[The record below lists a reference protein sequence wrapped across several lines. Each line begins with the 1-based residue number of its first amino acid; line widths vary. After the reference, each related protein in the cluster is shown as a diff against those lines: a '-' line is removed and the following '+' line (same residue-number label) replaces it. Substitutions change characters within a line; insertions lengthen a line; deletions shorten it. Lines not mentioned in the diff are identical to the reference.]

1 MTILGRIART
11 TAVTTGATILL
22 AAWASAETKA
32 VGVVASLQGTAT
44 VQRASTPHPAPLR
57 FKDDVFVRDR
67 ITTGERSVVRILFGG
82 KATVTAREHS
92 VLVITERPGASTV
105 NLTTGRIAVA
115 VDKTRVK
122 PGEIVEIRTPNAVAA
137 IRGTV
142 VVAEVTPD
150 LGGSRSTIT
159 VLRGLIDV
167 ARLDASGW
175 AVGRAVDVGALQQIT
190 VTRTLSPIQ
199 TITPDDA
206 KQLSRG
212 FSVIPK
218 HAPSASMEPLVKA
231 AVENT
236 ARELEQLVAPVE
248 AVVVNAARGGE
259 DVEREGGTTS
269 GTAGASSS
277 SGVGGA
283 SASASG
289 VAAGGTDGGT
299 GSGGGSTS
307 SAVAG
312 GSSSVPGNG
321 NAYGVSGNPGGGNG
335 SGSTSSGAGSS
346 GTSAVPGGG
355 NAYGVSG
362 GNPGN
367 GNSSGARAPVSSA
380 AVSVPGGGN
389 AFGLVGGGRGNGNAN
404 TPGPTVSSGSSGVP
418 GGGNAFGAVNGGPAN
433 GNPAKGNGKK

>member
-269 GTAGASSS
+269 G
-277 SGVGGA
+277 GG
-283 SASASG
+283 SAST
-289 VAAGGTDGGT
+289 AA
-299 GSGGGSTS
+299 
-307 SAVAG
+307 AG

-346 GTSAVPGGG
+346 GTSAVTGGG

-367 GNSSGARAPVSSA
+367 GNSGGARAPVSSA

>member
-231 AVENT
+231 AVDNT
-236 ARELEQLVAPVE
+236 ARELEQFVAPVE
-248 AVVVNAARGGE
+248 AVVVRAARGGSE
-259 DVEREGGTTS
+259 DAEREGGTTS
-269 GTAGASSS
+269 G
-277 SGVGGA
+277 GG
-283 SASASG
+283 SAST
-289 VAAGGTDGGT
+289 AA
-299 GSGGGSTS
+299 
-307 SAVAG
+307 AG

-321 NAYGVSGNPGGGNG
+321 NASGATGNPGGGNG
-335 SGSTSSGAGSS
+335 SGSTSSGRTSSGAGSS
-346 GTSAVPGGG
+346 GTSAVTGGG

-367 GNSSGARAPVSSA
+367 GNSGGARAPVSST

-433 GNPAKGNGKK
+433 GNSGKGNGKK

>member
-44 VQRASTPHPAPLR
+44 VQRASTPQPAPLR

-115 VDKTRVK
+115 VDRTRVK

-231 AVENT
+231 AVDNT
-236 ARELEQLVAPVE
+236 ARELEQVVAPVE
-248 AVVVNAARGGE
+248 AVVVRAARGGGE
-259 DVEREGGTTS
+259 DAEREGGTTS
-269 GTAGASSS
+269 G
-277 SGVGGA
+277 GG
-283 SASASG
+283 SAST
-289 VAAGGTDGGT
+289 AA
-299 GSGGGSTS
+299 
-307 SAVAG
+307 AG

-321 NAYGVSGNPGGGNG
+321 NASGATGNPGGGNG

-346 GTSAVPGGG
+346 GTSAVTGGG

-367 GNSSGARAPVSSA
+367 GNSGGARAPVSST

-433 GNPAKGNGKK
+433 GNSGKGNGKK

>member
-248 AVVVNAARGGE
+248 AVVVNAARGGSE
-259 DVEREGGTTS
+259 DAEREGGTTS
-269 GTAGASSS
+269 G
-277 SGVGGA
+277 GG
-283 SASASG
+283 SAST
-289 VAAGGTDGGT
+289 AA
-299 GSGGGSTS
+299 
-307 SAVAG
+307 AG

-321 NAYGVSGNPGGGNG
+321 NASGATGNPGGGNG

-346 GTSAVPGGG
+346 GTSAVTGGG

-367 GNSSGARAPVSSA
+367 GNSGGARAPVSST

-433 GNPAKGNGKK
+433 GNSGKGNGKK

>member
-167 ARLDASGW
+167 ARLDSSGW

-231 AVENT
+231 AVDNT
-236 ARELEQLVAPVE
+236 ARELEQFVAPVE

-259 DVEREGGTTS
+259 DVEREGGTMS

-277 SGVGGA
+277 SSSAA
-283 SASASG
+283 S
-289 VAAGGTDGGT
+289 GTDGGT

-367 GNSSGARAPVSSA
+367 GTSSGARAPVSSA

-433 GNPAKGNGKK
+433 GNPGKGNGKK